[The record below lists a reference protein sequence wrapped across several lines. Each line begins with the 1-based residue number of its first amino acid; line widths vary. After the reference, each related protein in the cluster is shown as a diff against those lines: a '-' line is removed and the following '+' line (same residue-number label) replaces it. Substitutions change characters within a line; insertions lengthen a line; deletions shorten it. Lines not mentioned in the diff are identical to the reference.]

1 MVDEN
6 VSLKEVDL
14 QLDNILQWGL
24 HDLKGKGLKT
34 TISKVVFA
42 ATIYHLWIQR
52 NGRIYDSGILSEEC
66 VIIAVGDDMKLMIG
80 DRKGSR
86 LTRERCECASRS
98 YRQGRKQERKIGFD
112 LFCLKILQPNHNKN
126 VRCLQRLAKIDVPLF
141 FLGRFNIYP

>member
-86 LTRERCECASRS
+86 LTRERCECTSRS
-98 YRQGRKQERKIGFD
+98 YRRAKTREE
-112 LFCLKILQPNHNKN
+112 N
-126 VRCLQRLAKIDVPLF
+126 RL
-141 FLGRFNIYP
+141 